1 MPEPNKLCEIKT
13 LCALCRGS
21 KLFRRDSGLPDACP
35 HGITAANLP
44 TPQTPAFDPLAHAL
58 EQAREAGS
66 TGRRCCGH

>member
-1 MPEPNKLCEIKT
+1 MSKPFSET
-13 LCALCRGS
+13 LACRSRAHCAACLAAKWHGM
-21 KLFRRDSGLPDACP
+21 DACP